1 MGILSML
8 GIGNPN
14 GVGNTNFNQNKG
26 VAGYY
31 NPSSTD
37 TKEDYTSKLLA
48 SLMPA
53 APKLLLG
60 GYQALKGY
68 MSDEPKRPEMKVP
81 GSVMTATKNIQDQAS
96 NVLLPGQSAIEGN
109 IDQQTANILQNIER
123 MGGDVNM
130 ASRAYGQNLGS
141 KTNLGIKA
149 AENYNTN
156 QGRLREQLNRVG
168 EYERRNFDYN
178 EAMPYQEKVRALSA
192 LKGAGLTNTTESL
205 TDMLKSYGI
214 MSMMKPKNLK
224 SEKRVQQ
231 DGMFYTGGES
241 SNYGELYNPNTGS
254 DFIAQDGSLM
264 DALNITPFN

>member
-1 MGILSML
+1 MDEQLMGILSML
-8 GIGNPN
+8 GVGNP
-14 GVGNTNFNQNKG
+14 NFNQNKG

-37 TKEDYTSKLLA
+37 TKEDYTSKLLKA
-48 SLMPA
+48 LMPA
-53 APKLLLG
+53 APKLVLG
-60 GYQALKGY
+60 GYQAVKGY

-81 GSVMTATKNIQDQAS
+81 GSVLTATKNAQDQAS

-109 IDQQTANILQNIER
+109 IDQQTANMLQNIER

-130 ASRAYGQNLGS
+130 ASRLYGQNLGA
-141 KTNLGIKA
+141 KTNLGISA
-149 AENYNTN
+149 AQNYNQN
-156 QGRLREQLNRVG
+156 QARLREQLNRQG

-178 EAMPYQEKVRALSA
+178 EAMPYQEKMRALSA

-214 MSMMKPKNLK
+214 MSMLKPKDLTSK
-224 SEKRVQQ
+224 KITQQ
-231 DGMFYTGGES
+231 GSTPYSGGES
-241 SNYGELYNPNTGS
+241 LNYGELYNPNTGS